1 LGVMLRPA
9 MQNVDRA
16 DIIELP
22 AVLIDCSLS
31 QIAP

>member
-9 MQNVDRA
+9 MQNVDRP
-16 DIIELP
+16 DIIGLP
-22 AVLIDCSLS
+22 TVLIDCSLS